1 MPQRDRSTLHI
12 VKIRAP
18 QLIHRVFELPYSL
31 RGPVNITMNDQS
43 ANGYIEQYTVPVD
56 VIEQMFLRSEERW
69 EAMTKQLMELL
80 VRATK

>member
-1 MPQRDRSTLHI
+1 
-12 VKIRAP
+12 
-18 QLIHRVFELPYSL
+18 
-31 RGPVNITMNDQS
+31 MNDQS